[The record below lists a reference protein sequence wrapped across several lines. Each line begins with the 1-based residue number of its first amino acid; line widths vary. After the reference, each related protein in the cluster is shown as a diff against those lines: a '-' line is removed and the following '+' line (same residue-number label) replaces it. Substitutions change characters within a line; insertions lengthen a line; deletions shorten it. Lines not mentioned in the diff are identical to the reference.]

1 MPLFWVITNNL
12 YLEQMKEFLLGF
24 GQQKFSFFF
33 FAFQPPYNS
42 LILEPFV
49 TLARCSMDPVELDFC
64 RIGPALVR
72 PVVFLSDFLA
82 VCWGLLSCSGLLW
95 GCAVLASV
103 FRQGVQV

>member
-24 GQQKFSFFF
+24 GQQKFGFF

-49 TLARCSMDPVELDFC
+49 TLTGCSMDPVKLEFC

-72 PVVFLSDFLA
+72 LVVVFLSDFLA
-82 VCWGLLSCSGLLW
+82 VC
-95 GCAVLASV
+95 
-103 FRQGVQV
+103 